1 MSAIR
6 TRLQVAVAVLT
17 VSIAVCGFVVWVV
30 SADARRQIDQ
40 LATANSDS
48 IQWSLAQSEV
58 ELLALLVAVGDARA
72 QPGDTAMLA
81 EVRTRFDILYSRMR
95 TLTTGRVFQTLRQ
108 DDPARRRLDQTEA
121 ALDAIVPLIDG
132 SDDRLR
138 DALPTLQARVAA
150 LRPVVRSASLEGV
163 RLFSGQS
170 DRQREQVSAAM
181 HDLALLVGM
190 MVVAVTLVVAA
201 LAVMAD
207 RARRQAARIAT
218 THARLRTVIATSH
231 DAIVVAD
238 TDGRILDFNESA
250 QRIYGYGAEEALGAD
265 MLTLI
270 VPEAARAEV
279 RGFLADISTP
289 ATDPGRPVRATAMRK
304 SGEIFPIEVTV
315 ARAPSERGPVMIAF
329 VRDVTRQVQEADELI
344 RARDRAVAG
353 ERAKDEMLTVM
364 SHEMRTP
371 LNGLLGTLDL
381 LSATPLNPQQ
391 RRYAEVMAQSGALLL
406 GHVNS
411 VLDIAR
417 ADAGAMRLEQ
427 VAFDPHRLVLD
438 LLEALQARARQRGN
452 TLSAQMI
459 GDAACPVLGD
469 PARLTQILMN
479 LIGNAIKFTEG
490 GRITVTIDR
499 RQRGVVEFRVHDTGI
514 GIAPEDHARIF
525 QEFVTLDPSFRRMV
539 EGTGLGLGI
548 VRRLTRL
555 MDGDIRVESAI
566 GQGACFIL
574 TVPLADQPL
583 PPPVTTPARPAPPMP
598 GPRRRVLVVEDNEVN
613 RMVVRE
619 MLHARNCDIVEAV
632 DGQQG
637 VDAALAQRFDLIFMD
652 ISMPR
657 MDGITAATRIRAQG
671 PNVATPII
679 ALTAHA
685 RPADQDRF
693 QAAGMSATLTKPLSF
708 QALDPLL
715 DRVAT
720 MRGASPARDAARR
733 HLAGNIGAEH
743 ADRMLDRILS
753 EFHDGLARLDDLTA
767 DPATLSDAAHL
778 AHRMA
783 GSVALLGL
791 SELRDALSDLE
802 SGLTAG
808 TLARPGILNRLA
820 AIGAMSP

>member
-1 MSAIR
+1 M
-6 TRLQVAVAVLT
+6 AVLT
-17 VSIAVCGFVVWVV
+17 ASIAVCGFVVWVV

-58 ELLALLVAVGDARA
+58 ELLALLVSVADARA
-72 QPGDTAMLA
+72 QPDDSAMLA

-108 DDPARRRLDQTEA
+108 DEPARRRLDQTEA
-121 ALDAIVPLIDG
+121 VLDAIIPLVDG
-132 SDDRLR
+132 PDDRLR
-138 DALPTLQARVAA
+138 DALPSLQTRVAA

-170 DRQREQVSAAM
+170 DRQREQVSAAI
-181 HDLALLVGM
+181 HDLALLVGL

-201 LAVMAD
+201 LGVMAE
-207 RARRQAARIAT
+207 RARRQTARIAT

-250 QRIYGYGAEEALGAD
+250 QRIYGYDAEEALGAD

-270 VPEAARAEV
+270 VPEAARGEV
-279 RGFLADISTP
+279 RDFLADVSTP
-289 ATDPGRPVRATAMRK
+289 ATDPGRPIQATAMRK
-304 SGEIFPIEVTV
+304 SGEIFPIEATV

-329 VRDVTRQVQEADELI
+329 VRDITRQVQEADELI

-371 LNGLLGTLDL
+371 LNGLLGTLEL
-381 LSATPLNPQQ
+381 LSTTDLNPRQ
-391 RRYAEVMAQSGALLL
+391 RRYADVMAQSGELLL

-417 ADAGAMRLEQ
+417 ADAGALRLEQ
-427 VAFDPHRLVLD
+427 VAFDPHKLVLD
-438 LLEALQARARQRGN
+438 LLDALHARAQQRGN
-452 TLSAQMI
+452 TMSARVI

-469 PARLTQILMN
+469 PVRLTQILVN
-479 LIGNAIKFTEG
+479 LIGNAIKFTED

-499 RQRGVVEFRVHDTGI
+499 RRAGVVEFSVCDTGI
-514 GIAPEDHARIF
+514 GIAPEDHVRIF
-525 QEFVTLDPSFRRMV
+525 QEFVTLDPSFRRKV

-555 MDGDIRVESAI
+555 MDGDIRVESET

-583 PPPVTTPARPAPPMP
+583 PSPEAEPTDPATPAP
-598 GPRRRVLVVEDNEVN
+598 GPRRAVLVVEDNEVN

-619 MLHARNCDIVEAV
+619 MLHARNCDVAEAV

-637 VDAALAQRFDLIFMD
+637 VDAARAQRFDLIFMD

-657 MDGITAATRIRAQG
+657 MDGITAASEIRAGGQ
-671 PNVATPII
+671 NVATPII

-685 RPADQDRF
+685 RTEDQDRF
-693 QAAGMSATLTKPLSF
+693 QAAGMSASLTKPLSF
-708 QALDPLL
+708 QTLDPLL
-715 DRVAT
+715 DRFMLPLHAP
-720 MRGASPARDAARR
+720 SAREAARR
-733 HLAGNIGAEH
+733 HLAGNIGEAH
-743 ADRMLDRILS
+743 ADRMLDRILA
-753 EFHDGLARLDDLTA
+753 EFDDSLTRLHDLTG
-767 DPATLSDAAHL
+767 DRATLPDAARL

-783 GSVALLGL
+783 GSVALLGMTA
-791 SELRDALSDLE
+791 LRDRLTELE
-802 SGLTAG
+802 DGLATGTIAG
-808 TLARPGILNRLA
+808 ADIQTRLR
-820 AIGAMSP
+820 AIRLMVP